1 MDMNDAATVITGG
14 ASGLGAA
21 TAALF
26 TTLGAR
32 VALFDVDMDA
42 GTRIAAEIGC
52 KFMQVDVTCEAEVS
66 AGLAQAE
73 RLHGTARIL
82 VNCAGIGMGAATAS
96 PRGPHP
102 IELFREIVEV
112 NLIGTFN
119 CIAKFAARV
128 IAAHPSAQQ
137 ENAVIINTASIA
149 AFEGQAGQAGYA
161 ASKSGIVGMT
171 LPIARDLAAHAIRV
185 VTIAPGMFETPLLR
199 QAPTATRG
207 ALLEQTLFP
216 RRFGQPAEYAQAV
229 RMVVENPMFNAST
242 LRLDGGLRMPQR

>member
-1 MDMNDAATVITGG
+1 MDLNDAATIITGG

-21 TAALF
+21 TAVVF
-26 TTLGAR
+26 TEMGAR
-32 VALFDVDMDA
+32 VALFDVDIDA
-42 GTRIAAEIGC
+42 GTRVSAETGC
-52 KFMQVDVTCEAEVS
+52 RFFKVDVTSEAEVS
-66 AGLAQAE
+66 AGLAGAE
-73 RLHGTARIL
+73 LVHGTARIL

-96 PRGPHP
+96 PRGAHP
-102 IELFREIVEV
+102 MELFREIVEV

-119 CIAKFAARV
+119 CISKFAARI
-128 IAAHPSAQQ
+128 IAARPSANE
-137 ENAVIINTASIA
+137 ENGVIINTASIA

-171 LPIARDLAAHAIRV
+171 LPIARDLAPHAIRV

-199 QAPTATRG
+199 QAPAATRG

-216 RRFGQPAEYAQAV
+216 RRFGQSAEFARAA
-229 RMVVENPMFNAST
+229 RMIVENPMFNAST